1 MKIVVLNGS
10 PNVNGNT
17 SAMADAFAKGAKEAG
32 HDVSVISVGTM
43 QINGCRSCGWCRG
56 AGSGK
61 CVQQDDMQKVY
72 PQIADAE
79 MFVFASP
86 IYYFTMSAQLL
97 AAVQRFYVWG
107 KHPTMKKCAMLLSSY
122 SPNVYD
128 GALGQYRGML
138 RWFGAADCGVVTS
151 DNTTNK
157 TPAKLEECYALG
169 KGLQ

>member
-10 PNVNGNT
+10 PHANGNT
-17 SAMADAFAKGAKEAG
+17 AAMVEAFVKGAAEAG
-32 HDVSVISVGTM
+32 HAVSVIPVGMM
-43 QINGCRSCGWCRG
+43 QINGCQGCGWCRG

-61 CVQQDDMQKVY
+61 CIQQDDMQKVY

-86 IYYFTMSAQLL
+86 VYYFTMSAQIQ
-97 AAVQRFYVWG
+97 AAIHRFYVWG

-138 RWFGAADCGVVTS
+138 RWFGAEDCGIVTS

-169 KGLQ
+169 KGL